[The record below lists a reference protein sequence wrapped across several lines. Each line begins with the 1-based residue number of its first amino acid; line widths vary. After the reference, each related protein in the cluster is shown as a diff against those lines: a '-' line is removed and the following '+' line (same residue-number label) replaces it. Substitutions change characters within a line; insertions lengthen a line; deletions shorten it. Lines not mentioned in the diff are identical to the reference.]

1 MGSTSGIQTAS
12 EIQLNYMK
20 LLITQL
26 KNQNP
31 MDPMSNDQMAAQLAQ
46 FAQLSQLESMNLNF
60 AKTLAFSTFSYAN
73 SLIGKEVSYLRQNG
87 LTGAVEKQWGKVGEV
102 YGVDGEN
109 VLIIDRQNLSLKEVA
124 DSLVGKDVLFHTATG
139 KVMNGTVHAV
149 QKDINGPTALVMQN
163 GDAVDLEDIIAESL
177 INQDVSFVLSNEETG
192 ALEDKTAA
200 VSEVY
205 KDANGESILVVGNFL
220 ELEDVISIK
229 N

>member
-1 MGSTSGIQTAS
+1 MSSTQGIQTAS

-31 MDPMSNDQMAAQLAQ
+31 LDPLSNDQMASQLAQ
-46 FAQLSQLESMNLNF
+46 FAQLSQLESMNSNF
-60 AKTLAFSTFSYAN
+60 AETLAFSTFSYAN

-87 LTGAVEKQWGKVGEV
+87 STGALEKQWGEVGEV

-109 VLIIDRQNLSLKEVA
+109 VLVLDRQNLGLEEVA
-124 DSLVGKDVLFHTATG
+124 DSLIGKKVLFHTATG
-139 KVMNGTVHAV
+139 AVMDGIVHDV
-149 QKDINGPTALVMQN
+149 QKDINGPNALVMQN
-163 GDAVDLEDIIAESL
+163 GDAIYFEDVIAESL
-177 INQDVSFVLSNEETG
+177 INQDVSFVSLNEESG
-192 ALEDKTAA
+192 ALEDKTCT

-205 KDANGESILVVGNFL
+205 KDANGESVLVVGNFL
-220 ELEDVISIK
+220 ELKDVLSIK